1 MKGKVYVVGIG
12 PGDARMMTREAEEIL
27 GLCDTIVGYKTYID
41 LVRDRYP
48 DKEIIENGM
57 RSEVERC
64 QICVREALSGKT
76 IALICSGDAGI
87 YGMASPLLEEA
98 EKDGFVD
105 VTIVPGVTAALSG
118 AAVLGAPLGH
128 DVCMIS
134 LSDILTPFALI
145 EKRLRCAAEGDFC
158 IVLYNPASAKRADY
172 LRRACDILLTRLSPE
187 TVCGYV
193 RKIGREGTEK
203 KICTLKELRE
213 EKVDML
219 TTVFIGNASTRVIGG
234 RMVTP
239 RGYHR

>member
-12 PGDARMMTREAEEIL
+12 PGDAWMMTREAEEIL
-27 GLCDTIVGYKTYID
+27 GLCDTIVGYKTYVD
-41 LVRDRYP
+41 LVRERYP

-64 QICVREALSGKT
+64 QICVREALSGKKV
-76 IALICSGDAGI
+76 ALICSGDAGI

-172 LRRACDILLTRLSPE
+172 LRRACDILLARLSPE
-187 TVCGYV
+187 DRERGDGEEDLHAEGAAGGEGRYADDGLY
-193 RKIGREGTEK
+193 RKCLNEG
-203 KICTLKELRE
+203 
-213 EKVDML
+213 D
-219 TTVFIGNASTRVIGG
+219 
-234 RMVTP
+234 
-239 RGYHR
+239 RGADGHAQGVP

>member
-1 MKGKVYVVGIG
+1 MRPLRRRLEMKGKVYVVGIG
-12 PGDARMMTREAEEIL
+12 PGDARMMTKEAEEIL

-64 QICVREALSGKT
+64 QICVREALSGKKV
-76 IALICSGDAGI
+76 ALICSGDAGI

-98 EKDGFVD
+98 EK
-105 VTIVPGVTAALSG
+105 

-145 EKRLRCAAEGDFC
+145 EKRLLCAAEGDFC
-158 IVLYNPASAKRADY
+158 IVLYNPASTKRADY

-219 TTVFIGNASTRVIGG
+219 TTVFIGNTATRAIGW

-239 RGYHR
+239 REYHR